1 MSGNE
6 ENELGLQR
14 ILDFLR
20 AGSILILIIHL
31 YFYCYPVFLHWK
43 LTGIFIDRFLINT
56 GKTGLLKGNHAKL
69 FSLGLLVISLIGSK
83 GRKDEKIRRQRIYF
97 FMIVGCA
104 FYFITGILIS
114 FPVLS
119 SGQTTAYIGL
129 VSAGYLLML
138 TGGSQLS
145 RLLKIQ
151 LGKDVFNELNETFPQ
166 EERLLQNEFSINLST
181 LYNLKGRIRQGWIN
195 IVNPFR
201 GLLVVGSPGSGKSY
215 FVIQHVIR
223 QHISKGF
230 TMLVYD
236 FKYPDLS
243 LIAYNALTQNQK
255 AYKTKPSFYR
265 INFDDPG
272 SSDRCNPLDPDLM
285 FDITDASESSRSIL
299 LGLNREWI
307 TKQGDFFVES
317 PINFVTAIIWF
328 LKKYRSGI
336 FCTLP
341 HVIELMQADY
351 EKLFPVL
358 KSEPEIE
365 VLINPFISAYQ
376 NNAMEQLEGQ
386 IASAKIGMARL
397 SSPQLYWVLSGSD
410 FTLDINNPES
420 PKILCLANN
429 PQKQQTFGP
438 VLSLYVTRLVK
449 LVNQKD
455 KLKSSLVFDE
465 FPTIFFNGIDSL
477 IATARSNQVATCLGM
492 QDFSQLK
499 KDYGNDQ
506 AAVIMNIAGNII
518 CGQVMGETSRLLA
531 ERFGKITQIKE
542 SISINRSDV
551 SLSKSG
557 QMDFAI
563 PQSKIA
569 ALSSGEFVGMV
580 ADNPDQKIKLKSFHG
595 EIVNRQQADS
605 KNSGGFLNLPAQS
618 LSGAEAINDNYT
630 KIKREVQ
637 QLIEAE
643 VKKLLKGV
651 KIK

>member
-1 MSGNE
+1 MSNGTGE
-6 ENELGLQR
+6 SEMGLQK
-14 ILDFLR
+14 ILEFLR
-20 AGSILILIIHL
+20 AGSLVILMLQI
-31 YFYCYPVFLHWK
+31 YFYCYPAFLQW
-43 LTGIFIDRFLINT
+43 GMVSAISDRLMMNIA
-56 GKTGLLKGNHAKL
+56 KTGLLTGTHAKNI
-69 FSLGLLVISLIGSK
+69 SLGLLIVSLLGAK
-83 GRKDEKIRRQRIYF
+83 GRKDENIKKQTV
-97 FMIVGCA
+97 IVCTGLGL
-104 FYFITGILIS
+104 FLYFISGIVFP
-114 FPVLS
+114 FPVWFIN
-119 SGQTTAYIGL
+119 QAVAYVVLI
-129 VSAGYLLML
+129 SAGYIFIL

-145 RLLKIQ
+145 RLIWIE
-151 LGKDVFNELNETFPQ
+151 LGRDIFNEINESFPQ
-166 EERLLQNEFSINLST
+166 EERLLQNEFSVNLPT
-181 LYNLKGRIRQGWIN
+181 RYLLKGRQRQGWIN
-195 IVNPFR
+195 IINPFR

-223 QHISKGF
+223 QHIAKGF
-230 TMLVYD
+230 TMLIYD

-243 LIAYNALTQNQK
+243 EIAFHTLSVKHNAFSV
-255 AYKTKPSFYR
+255 KPSFFQ

-328 LKKYRSGI
+328 LKKYKEGI
-336 FCTLP
+336 YCTLP

-351 EKLFPVL
+351 EQLFPVL

-376 NNAMEQLEGQ
+376 NDAMEQLEGQ

-397 SSPQLYWVLSGSD
+397 SSPQLYWVLSGND

-455 KLKSSLVFDE
+455 KLKCSLVFDE
-465 FPTIFFNGIDSL
+465 FPTLFFNGIDSL
-477 IATARSNQVATCLGM
+477 IATARSNRVATCLGM

-518 CGQVMGETSRLLA
+518 SGQVMGETSKLLA

-551 SLSKSG
+551 SVSKSG

-569 ALSSGEFVGMV
+569 SLSSGEFVGMV
-580 ADNPDQKIKLKSFHG
+580 ADDPGQKIKLKSFHC
-595 EIVNRQQADS
+595 EILPDDIVRSGKNEGIKKMPGRKNISPEMINGHYVN
-605 KNSGGFLNLPAQS
+605 
-618 LSGAEAINDNYT
+618 
-630 KIKREVQ
+630 IKREVQ
-637 QLIEAE
+637 DLIEVEVQRLTAE
-643 VKKLLKGV
+643 PN
-651 KIK
+651 I

>member
-6 ENELGLQR
+6 ENELGLKK

-20 AGSILILIIHL
+20 AGSILILIIHF
-31 YFYCYPVFLHWK
+31 YFYCYPAFLHWK

-69 FSLGLLVISLIGSK
+69 FSLGLLTISLIGSK
-83 GRKDEKIRRQRIYF
+83 GRKDEKISRQRIYLF
-97 FMIVGCA
+97 FIVGCS
-104 FYFITGILIS
+104 FYFFTGFLIS

-119 SGQTTAYIGL
+119 SGLTVAYIGL
-129 VSAGYLLML
+129 VCTGYLLIL

-166 EERLLQNEFSINLST
+166 EERLLNNDFSINLPT
-181 LYNLKGRIRQGWIN
+181 RYNLKGRTRQGWIN

-223 QHISKGF
+223 QHIAKGF

-243 LIAYNALTQNQK
+243 LIAYNALTRHSK
-255 AYKTKPSFYR
+255 AYRHKPTFFR

-336 FCTLP
+336 YCTLP

-455 KLKSSLVFDE
+455 KLKCSLVFDE

-477 IATARSNQVATCLGM
+477 IATARSNKVATCLGM

-518 CGQVMGETSRLLA
+518 CGQVMGETSKLLA

-542 SISINRSDV
+542 SISINRHDI

-605 KNSGGFLNLPAQS
+605 KNSGGFLNLPAKSQS
-618 LSGAEAINDNYT
+618 GTEAINDNYS
-630 KIKREVQ
+630 KIKKEVQ
-637 QLIEAE
+637 GLIEAE
-643 VKKLLKGV
+643 VKKLVKSL